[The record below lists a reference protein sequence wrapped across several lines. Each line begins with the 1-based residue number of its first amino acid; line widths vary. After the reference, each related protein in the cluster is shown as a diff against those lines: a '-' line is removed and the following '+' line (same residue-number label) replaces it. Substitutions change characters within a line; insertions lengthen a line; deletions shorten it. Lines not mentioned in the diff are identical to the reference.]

1 MHNAK
6 ILRSPVGEF
15 APMNQPMQR
24 MLITIGIALLGL
36 SAATETFADTWIIA
50 YAGKM
55 AEGSTVNEL
64 LEPADNDSNMTY
76 GLGIGS
82 MINGIFGGELDVGH
96 APNVFG
102 IDSLGAVSRVT
113 TVQGSLLLGIP
124 IGGETGLGFRPYAVT
139 GIGMVR
145 RHIEFNDFFDD
156 ITTSDFGYNVG
167 VGVMG
172 FITNVIG
179 IRGEFRHF
187 RNFQKSDGLFPLDEG
202 TFSFSRG
209 TVGVVFRF

>member
-64 LEPADNDSNMTY
+64 LKPAGN
-76 GLGIGS
+76 
-82 MINGIFGGELDVGH
+82 
-96 APNVFG
+96 
-102 IDSLGAVSRVT
+102 
-113 TVQGSLLLGIP
+113 
-124 IGGETGLGFRPYAVT
+124 
-139 GIGMVR
+139 
-145 RHIEFNDFFDD
+145 
-156 ITTSDFGYNVG
+156 
-167 VGVMG
+167 
-172 FITNVIG
+172 
-179 IRGEFRHF
+179 
-187 RNFQKSDGLFPLDEG
+187 
-202 TFSFSRG
+202 
-209 TVGVVFRF
+209 